1 MESLAAR
8 ANNALDHNPPAGDAL
23 LTTNGSNWLWA
34 VTAVFLL
41 SFLLMFALTFVARAG
56 EKIFHYLFAI
66 GLLVGSISYFASA
79 SDLGWSVIPQANNRD
94 LYFTRQIFFTKYILW
109 VVEFP
114 VVILATGLLSNV
126 SWATIVY
133 NIFLSWIWVISY
145 LCGAYTQSNYKWGF
159 FAFGTLAMLALTF
172 SVHAGG
178 YRSSSRIGVGRDH
191 SILAGWI
198 GLMWLLY
205 VIGWGVSDGGNRI
218 GVVGGWVWFGILD
231 VLLLPVTGFLF
242 IVLSRRWD
250 YGRLNLNFTQYGRTN
265 VDHGHFPEKGN
276 AVAPGQAPVA
286 TTAAPGTATV

>member
-1 MESLAAR
+1 MVSVAAR
-8 ANNALDHNPPAGDAL
+8 ANNALDYNPPAGDAL

-34 VTAVFLL
+34 VTAIFLV
-41 SFLLMFALTFVARAG
+41 SFFAMFGLTFAARAG

-66 GLLVGSISYFASA
+66 GLLVGTITYYASA
-79 SDLGWSVIPQANNRD
+79 SDLGWDVIGQSNSLD
-94 LYFTRQIFFTKYILW
+94 YYGTRQIFFTKYILW

-145 LCGAYTQSNYKWGF
+145 LVGAYTQTNYKWGF
-159 FAFGTLAMLALTF
+159 FAFGTLAMAVLTF

-198 GLMWLLY
+198 GLLWLLY

-218 GVVGGWVWFGILD
+218 GVVGSWVWFGILD
-231 VLLLPVTGFLF
+231 LLLLPVTGFLF
-242 IVLSRRWD
+242 LFLSRRWD

-265 VDHGHFPEKGN
+265 VDHGHFPEKERPI
-276 AVAPGQAPVA
+276 ATAPLA
-286 TTAAPGTATV
+286 TTAAPGTAVV